1 MIDNNLGHLKM
12 RCFYMTSFPLEYLDN
27 DSDHLSPTSYLYSES
42 TALDLD
48 LTSKLEQVFPSN
60 R

>member
-1 MIDNNLGHLKM
+1 M